1 MPTRIPP
8 LSTATFGR
16 GWAVAAA
23 AALLAAALAAAD
35 STVASPE
42 DGSGTRANPANLG
55 AAYDDAAEAVEFK
68 VHSSRATRIDVY
80 LYEKA
85 SGSQEKASVPLKK
98 DADSDVWSAEVPAD
112 KLKKQYGIAGPVYY
126 GYRAWGP
133 NWPYDSDWKKG
144 SSAGFKTR
152 RRRGG
157 QPLQP
162 QQAPARPVRP

>member
-55 AAYDDAAEAVEFK
+55 AAYDDAAGTQKE
-68 VHSSRATRIDVY
+68 
-80 LYEKA
+80 
-85 SGSQEKASVPLKK
+85 
-98 DADSDVWSAEVPAD
+98 
-112 KLKKQYGIAGPVYY
+112 
-126 GYRAWGP
+126 
-133 NWPYDSDWKKG
+133 
-144 SSAGFKTR
+144 
-152 RRRGG
+152 
-157 QPLQP
+157 
-162 QQAPARPVRP
+162 